1 MKLILSI
8 VLAFLAIS
16 WAENVCNWEYTD
28 PISSKVYKFN
38 YNKLIRTSNYFTGY
52 ENPTRNYM
60 YIMSPCGVVGNIT
73 NCAANNATL
82 CQVDQTTGNWVAN
95 VASWEKAGTPDA
107 QWSIINANDPAYGA
121 QMKFVNGDICFIFGV
136 QRQRTAYLQFVCGAQ
151 NTTVPN
157 AFNVS
162 EDDSTCT
169 FVTLLVSPT
178 ACSGGGGGGSG
189 GGGSDDLSG
198 GSVFIIILVVVIPVY
213 IFVGCI
219 YKWRVNGTSGIES
232 CPNIEF
238 WRDLPHLVKD
248 GFSYTMS
255 GCKKGSDSHYDE
267 L

>member
-1 MKLILSI
+1 

-16 WAENVCNWEYTD
+16 WAENVCSWEYTD
-28 PISSKVYKFN
+28 PITTKVYKFN
-38 YNKLIRTSNYFTGY
+38 YNKLTRTSNYFTGY
-52 ENPTRNYM
+52 ETPTRNYM
-60 YIMSPCGVVGNIT
+60 YIMNPCGVVGNVT
-73 NCAANNATL
+73 SCAANNATV
-82 CQVDQTTGNWVAN
+82 CQVDQTTGNFVAN
-95 VASWEKAGTPDA
+95 VASWAKAGTPDA

-121 QMKFVNGDICFIFGV
+121 QMKFINGDLCFIFGV
-136 QRQRTAYLQFVCGAQ
+136 QRQRTAYLQFVCGTQ
-151 NTTVPN
+151 NVTAPN

-178 ACSGGGGGGSG
+178 ACSGGGGGGGGSG
-189 GGGSDDLSG
+189 GDSDDLSG

-213 IFVGCI
+213 IVVGCI

>member
-38 YNKLIRTSNYFTGY
+38 YNKLSRTSNFYTGY
-52 ENPTRNYM
+52 ETPTRNYM
-60 YIMSPCGVVGNIT
+60 YIMNPCGVVTNIT
-73 NCAANNATL
+73 QCNQNNATL
-82 CQVDQTTGNWVAN
+82 CQVDQITGGFVAN
-95 VASWEKAGTPDA
+95 VASWQKAGTPDA
-107 QWSIINANDPAYGA
+107 VWSIMNPNNPALGA
-121 QMKFVNGDICFIFGV
+121 QMKFVNGDVCYIFGV
-136 QRQRTAYLQFVCGAQ
+136 QRQRTAYMQFVCGPQ
-151 NTTVPN
+151 NSSVPN
-157 AFNVS
+157 AFNVT

-169 FVTLLVSPT
+169 FVTLLQSPS
-178 ACSGGGGGGSG
+178 ACSGSSGGGGGGD
-189 GGGSDDLSG
+189 SDELSG
-198 GSVFIIILVVVIPVY
+198 GSIFIIILVVVIPVY
-213 IFVGCI
+213 IIVGCI